1 MRTPQEI
8 ITQSKTVAVVGL
20 SDDPTRES
28 YTIGKYL
35 KEHGF
40 TVIPVNP
47 TLKTVLGETC
57 YPTLQDIP
65 VPVELV
71 DVFRRPE
78 FTPAIAKDAVA
89 IKAKAL
95 WLQVGIVNEEAAR
108 IAREGGLDVVMDL
121 CTMVVHRRA
130 ASQKG

>member
-8 ITQSKTVAVVGL
+8 IAQSKTIAVVGM
-20 SDDPTRES
+20 SDDPSRES
-28 YTIGKYL
+28 YNIGKYL
-35 KEHGF
+35 KDHGF

-57 YPTLQDIP
+57 YPTLLEVP
-65 VPVELV
+65 VPVDLV

-89 IKAKAL
+89 IKAKAF

-108 IAREGGLDVVMDL
+108 IARDSGLDVVMDH
-121 CTMVVHRRA
+121 CTMVAHRRA